1 MMTSFTKLQKWN
13 IFTLLVVSLLLA
25 LLMTACAPSAS
36 APANATPEPIEPAEA
51 EVEPTATQQEPTP
64 EAIVLTDGLGREV
77 VLAEPAQRIVSI
89 APSNT
94 EILYAIGAGDQVIGR
109 DEVSDYPAE
118 VLEVAS
124 IGSTYGELNTEAILA
139 LEPDLVLA
147 AALTTPE

>member
-94 EILYAIGAGDQVIGR
+94 EILY
-109 DEVSDYPAE
+109 
-118 VLEVAS
+118 
-124 IGSTYGELNTEAILA
+124 
-139 LEPDLVLA
+139 
-147 AALTTPE
+147 